1 MKLEKNNIIN
11 LIKQNMNLFEAFD
24 EVYVFGSILDS
35 EKYSNDIDIL
45 LLYSN
50 FSYGILASIS
60 SIIKCIEHLTSYP
73 VDITALSF
81 EEEKEVDFIGR
92 LDKKYICIKRCR

>member
-11 LIKQNMNLFEAFD
+11 LIKQNMNLFGAFD

-60 SIIKCIEHLTSYP
+60 SIIKCIEHLTGLYNFYATS
-73 VDITALSF
+73 
-81 EEEKEVDFIGR
+81 EVDEAS
-92 LDKKYICIKRCR
+92 LHKA